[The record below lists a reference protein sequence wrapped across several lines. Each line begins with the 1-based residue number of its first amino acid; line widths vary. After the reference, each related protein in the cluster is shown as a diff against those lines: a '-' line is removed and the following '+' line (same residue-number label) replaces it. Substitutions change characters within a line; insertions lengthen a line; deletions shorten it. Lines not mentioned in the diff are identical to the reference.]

1 MNGHRKF
8 LKGNQDEDAKRP
20 LDAVSIQRARISVNA
35 APMLIVGTLLVVLV
49 LAAASASI
57 APSMDAEPTALD
69 PSPAPILS
77 SAPAMEEESI
87 LLFEDVPEDHWAFE
101 SINRL
106 TEAGWLLG
114 CSTDPRLFCPDELLS
129 RAQAGVFL
137 ARGLYGSQYDPPEIQ
152 ESMFIDIDPQAW
164 YARWIAPLYQQGYL
178 TGCQEEPLAFCPDE
192 TLTTA
197 QGIVLFMRMLYGPS
211 FNPTETEGIFTDVP
225 IGSWHAAWLESAYY
239 AGILTPCSAKPRL
252 QACPETP
259 LSRAMAAVM
268 LARLQSHSEF
278 SPP

>member
-1 MNGHRKF
+1 MNEHREFQKY
-8 LKGNQDEDAKRP
+8 NQDKDGKLPPDAHSGSRTP
-20 LDAVSIQRARISVNA
+20 ISVSV
-35 APMLIVGTLLVVLV
+35 APMLIVGILAVVLV
-49 LAAASASI
+49 LAVANASMES
-57 APSMDAEPTALD
+57 SLD
-69 PSPAPILS
+69 PGPTPLIPSPTFILS
-77 SAPAMEEESI
+77 SAPALDEAPI

-114 CSTDPRLFCPDELLS
+114 CSTEPRLFCPDALLS

-152 ESMFIDIDPQAW
+152 ESMFIDIEPQAW
-164 YARWIAPLYQQGYL
+164 YARWITPLYQQGYL

-192 TLTTA
+192 TMTTA
-197 QGIVLFMRMLYGPS
+197 QGVVLFMRMLNGPN
-211 FNPTETEGIFTDVP
+211 FNPNQTQGIFTDVP
-225 IGSWHAAWLESAYY
+225 IDSWHAAWLESAYD
-239 AGILTPCSAKPRL
+239 AGILIPCSAEPRL

-268 LARLQSHSEF
+268 MARLHAHSEF